1 MNDKYIL
8 ERIELGKIS
17 LLRPNELYYIL
28 DDDYLREKL
37 VNKLDSGEVM
47 DEEYK
52 VIENWSRL
60 AEKGDATELYLAFG
74 EALYPKEVFEQS
86 RQLMTEAA
94 KTVTAED
101 LKRFVILAE
110 GIKGF
115 DASEHLK
122 Y

>member
-1 MNDKYIL
+1 M
-8 ERIELGKIS
+8 G
-17 LLRPNELYYIL
+17 
-28 DDDYLREKL
+28 
-37 VNKLDSGEVM
+37 
-47 DEEYK
+47 
-52 VIENWSRL
+52 SRL

-115 DASEHLK
+115 DASVLK
-122 Y
+122 EGQERVNRCFQGTECR